1 MVILTQIALLTVTR
15 WLLMIKS
22 QRGLSSGYLMVMWP
36 TLRKFLRSTGAF
48 SVTKSRFCTSLAPG
62 CIYIVQWGKLP
73 RHPLHTLNPNLLQ
86 FSLQMVWFDKSIK
99 PKKRT
104 NCNIMPSI
112 LLCLWFY
119 PVWFYPAAY
128 SQTQKKFERRN
139 AGPNIELKYCKFLV
153 FKYITLWII
162 SLLID

>member
-62 CIYIVQWGKLP
+62 CIYIVQ
-73 RHPLHTLNPNLLQ
+73 
-86 FSLQMVWFDKSIK
+86 
-99 PKKRT
+99 
-104 NCNIMPSI
+104 
-112 LLCLWFY
+112 
-119 PVWFYPAAY
+119 
-128 SQTQKKFERRN
+128 
-139 AGPNIELKYCKFLV
+139 
-153 FKYITLWII
+153 
-162 SLLID
+162 